1 MEELQEEKIV
11 EIIRQQVKKDLD
23 LDREL
28 SDGEVLS
35 TIREIICQKGKET
48 SIGIERRK
56 QIEKNVFY
64 SLRKLDI
71 IQEFLDDDNISE
83 IMVNGPL
90 NIFYEKNGR
99 IQKSDKYFSEPGKL
113 EDIIQ
118 RIVASQNK
126 IVNESV
132 PIVDTRLEDGS
143 RVNIVLPPV
152 AVDGGTISIRKFPKE
167 SIDMGKL
174 LTLGTINEEISD
186 FLKKAIVSRYN
197 IFISGGTSSGKT
209 TFLNALTEFIAP
221 HERVITIEDSAEL
234 RVIGVQNL
242 VRLEGRNKNL
252 EGRLEITIR
261 DLVRTSLRMRP
272 DRIIVGEC
280 RGAETLEMLQAFNT
294 GHDGGLSTGHGNS
307 TEDMIS
313 RIISMSLMAENLPI
327 EVIKNQIASGL
338 DIMVHLEKMA
348 SGERRVTEIAEVRGI
363 MNGDIQ
369 LGVLYELEGNKWVK
383 KDILQNKGKA
393 EIAGFNLE

>member
-11 EIIRQQVKKDLD
+11 GIIRQQVKEELD
-23 LDREL
+23 LNREL

-35 TIREIICQKGKET
+35 TIREIICKKGKEI
-48 SIGIERRK
+48 SIGIEKRK

-71 IQEFLDDDNISE
+71 IQEFLDDDSISE
-83 IMVNGPL
+83 IMVNGPS
-90 NIFYEKNGR
+90 NIFFEKNGR
-99 IQKSDKYFSEPGKL
+99 IQRSDKAFSEKGKL

-167 SIDMGKL
+167 SIDMEKL
-174 LTLGTINEEISD
+174 LKLGTVNEEISE
-186 FLKKAIVSRYN
+186 FLKMAVISRYN

-209 TFLNALTEFIAP
+209 TFLNALTEFISQE
-221 HERVITIEDSAEL
+221 ERVITIEDSAEL
-234 RVIGVQNL
+234 KVIGVQNL

-338 DIMVHLEKMA
+338 NIMVHLEKMT
-348 SGERRVTEIAEVRGI
+348 SGERKVKEIAEIRGI
-363 MNGDIQ
+363 SDGDIQ
-369 LGVLYELEGNKWVK
+369 LGVLYELEGNEWVK
-383 KDILQNKGKA
+383 KDTLQNKKKA
-393 EIAGFNLE
+393 EMAGFNLE

>member
-1 MEELQEEKIV
+1 MEESQEEKIV
-11 EIIRQQVKKDLD
+11 GIIRQQVKEELD
-23 LDREL
+23 LNREL

-83 IMVNGPL
+83 IMVNGPS
-90 NIFYEKNGR
+90 NIFYEKDGR

-167 SIDMGKL
+167 SIDMEKL
-174 LTLGTINEEISD
+174 LALGTVNEEISD
-186 FLKKAIVSRYN
+186 FLKMAIASRYN

-221 HERVITIEDSAEL
+221 QERVITIEDSAEL
-234 RVIGVQNL
+234 RVIGVQNI

-294 GHDGGLSTGHGNS
+294 GHDGGISTGHSNS

-338 DIMVHLEKMA
+338 DIMVHLEKTA
-348 SGERRVTEIAEVRGI
+348 SGERRVKEIAEIRGI
-363 MNGDIQ
+363 INGEIQ

-383 KDILQNKGKA
+383 KDMLQNKGKA
-393 EIAGFNLE
+393 ELAGFNLE

>member
-1 MEELQEEKIV
+1 VEELQEEKIV

-167 SIDMGKL
+167 SIDMEKL

>member
-167 SIDMGKL
+167 SIDMEKL

>member
-1 MEELQEEKIV
+1 VEELQEEKIV

-167 SIDMGKL
+167 SIDMEKL

-294 GHDGGLSTGHGNS
+294 GHLVFPS
-307 TEDMIS
+307 
-313 RIISMSLMAENLPI
+313 
-327 EVIKNQIASGL
+327 
-338 DIMVHLEKMA
+338 
-348 SGERRVTEIAEVRGI
+348 
-363 MNGDIQ
+363 
-369 LGVLYELEGNKWVK
+369 
-383 KDILQNKGKA
+383 
-393 EIAGFNLE
+393 

>member
-167 SIDMGKL
+167 SIDMEKL

-393 EIAGFNLE
+393 EIAGFNIE